1 MQHQDRPET
10 GFTCD
15 FSVRHAQCFDVLLL
29 VAREQRHVE
38 KVMDR
43 QRRRS
48 RVGSS
53 SAGARG
59 GRVDKFF
66 PGSHAP
72 TTTQGRNSRQEL
84 RRFFLLFLLFSPSTR
99 HGDFLCLPGLRS
111 AQPFLRQQTNTL
123 HLHARPHSGSEFKS
137 TKTPDIQTTQAVYV
151 FVPPLST
158 TRSSGPSQAAALS
171 YIAKT
176 L

>member
-72 TTTQGRNSRQEL
+72 TTTQGRNFDASSSSF
-84 RRFFLLFLLFSPSTR
+84 FFLPSTQ

-111 AQPFLRQQTNTL
+111 AQLFLRQQTNTL
-123 HLHARPHSGSEFKS
+123 HPHARPHSGSEFKS
-137 TKTPDIQTTQAVYV
+137 TKTRDIQTTQAVYV